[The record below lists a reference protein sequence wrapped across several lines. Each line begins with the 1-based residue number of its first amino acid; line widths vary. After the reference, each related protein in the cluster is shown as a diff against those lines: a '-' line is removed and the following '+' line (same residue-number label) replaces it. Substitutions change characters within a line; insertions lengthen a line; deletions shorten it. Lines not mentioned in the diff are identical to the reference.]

1 MYNVKIN
8 KQMLTR
14 IGALMTSGIILVSS
28 LAGCKKKESK
38 PEINS
43 SIVTMVEDT
52 NSKIDTIL
60 PEASDEIVDNASL
73 MLLLDIIAKEDEN
86 GKISAD
92 VISEFKSK
100 LDVDDMLSEFNSFLD
115 ILGSNIKTSD
125 KVVKVSTVLPEELK
139 NDKIILTN
147 IETILENIIKYS
159 KEGNKNGVVTEFNK
173 IYTLFVEEKE
183 IDMNGTTFE
192 IINLTFPSRAV
203 ATKYAETAAY
213 YSRNYI
219 SKDKYNK
226 IDERTNDQNNK
237 AYIKSKLEILANQ
250 MEEQSEVDVIEVFNK
265 KYDEVGKLLNGKVNL
280 SNDTIKNIVNY
291 VNLKYIDSDK
301 VSTKD
306 MNTLLGEFDDDKVN
320 DALIGIEAINTYNFN
335 NQNSIIPFSSFLV
348 DNYLTTETGKT
359 DKIALDF
366 VQYNTIMLN
375 NTVTTEVD
383 FATLNGNP
391 YFKNVF
397 NYFTKQNLT
406 HITVD
411 ENGKKETNEII
422 WQHISNGA
430 NFVNYQVIL
439 NSLNKMPNVQNKD
452 NYLEK
457 AQANLGE
464 SIQYIQNR
472 IMGEC
477 QKVDITEYVKTK

>member
-1 MYNVKIN
+1 MYNIKIN

-14 IGALMTSGIILVSS
+14 IGALVASGIILVPG

-43 SIVTMVEDT
+43 SIVTLVEDT
-52 NSKIDTIL
+52 NSKIYIIL

-73 MLLLDIIAKEDEN
+73 MLLLDIIAKKDEN

-100 LDVDDMLSEFNSFLD
+100 LDVDDMMSEFNSFLD
-115 ILGSNIKTSD
+115 MLGSNIKTSD
-125 KVVKVSTVLPEELK
+125 KVAKVSTVLPEELK

-183 IDMNGTTFE
+183 IDINGTTFE
-192 IINLTFPSRAV
+192 IIDLTFPSRAV

-250 MEEQSEVDVIEVFNK
+250 MEEKSEVDVINLFNK
-265 KYDEVGKLLNGKVNL
+265 KYDEVSNLLNGKVNL

-306 MNTLLGEFDDDKVN
+306 MNILLGEFDDDKVN
-320 DALIGIEAINTYNFN
+320 DALICIEAINTYNFN
-335 NQNSIIPFSSFLV
+335 NQKSIIPFSSFLV
-348 DNYLTTETGKT
+348 DNYLATETGKT
-359 DKIALDF
+359 DKLALDF
-366 VQYNTIMLN
+366 VQFNTIMLN

-406 HITVD
+406 HTVD
-411 ENGKKETNEII
+411 ESGKKVDNEII

-430 NFVNYQVIL
+430 NFVNYQIIL

-464 SIQYIQNR
+464 SIQYIQNT